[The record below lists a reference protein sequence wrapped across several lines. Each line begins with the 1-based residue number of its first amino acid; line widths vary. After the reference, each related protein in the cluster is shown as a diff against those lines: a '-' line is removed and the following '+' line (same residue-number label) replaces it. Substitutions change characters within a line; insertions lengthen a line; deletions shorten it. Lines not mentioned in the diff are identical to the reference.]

1 MNKVH
6 QLKSKVK
13 AFFLALGFIVCCMI
27 MLESFS
33 QGRNELS
40 STKDSYDS
48 LKNTIETNKNIIAN
62 TYLIGLSVYKKTM
75 E

>member
-1 MNKVH
+1 MNKTH

-13 AFFLALGFIVCCMI
+13 SFFLALGFIVSCMI
-27 MLESFS
+27 VMESLS
-33 QGRNELS
+33 QGRNELT
-40 STKDSYDS
+40 STKNSYDS
-48 LKNTIETNKNIIAN
+48 LKNTIQTNKSIIAN